1 MEVTRVYEYGF
12 SFRKCSLGNKH
23 GARKKKMQEVCFS
36 CFVFSSLTHNLSFC
50 LFISFSQ
57 S

>member
-1 MEVTRVYEYGF
+1 MEVTRVYDYGF